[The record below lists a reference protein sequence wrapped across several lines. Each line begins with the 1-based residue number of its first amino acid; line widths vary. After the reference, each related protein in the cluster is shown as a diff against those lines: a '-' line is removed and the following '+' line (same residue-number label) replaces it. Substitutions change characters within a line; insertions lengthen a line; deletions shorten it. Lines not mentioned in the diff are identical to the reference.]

1 MLRDT
6 RVRVMNALV
15 TGVRRLAIEL
25 QSTVMRSVARR
36 AVTASGERFG
46 TSAFDSGRGE
56 RPMYES
62 SIDR

>member
-1 MLRDT
+1 MD
-6 RVRVMNALV
+6 ALV
-15 TGVRRLAIEL
+15 TGVRRLAIEPW
-25 QSTVMRSVARR
+25 STVVRSVARR

>member
-1 MLRDT
+1 
-6 RVRVMNALV
+6 MNALV

-46 TSAFDSGRGE
+46 TSAFDDGRGE